1 MAKLNVKKGDLVEVI
16 AGKDRGVRAEIIKA
30 LPKVGKVVVEGVAV
44 AKKHQKPTQ
53 YGEQGGIVDKPMPID
68 VSNVQLVCPKCEK
81 ATRIGHAFGE
91 DGKKYRVCKKCGHQ
105 F

>member
-1 MAKLNVKKGDLVEVI
+1 MITNNFTP
-16 AGKDRGVRAEIIKA
+16 RHNGVSKA
-30 LPKVGKVVVEGVAV
+30 ADEEKMLKTIGVSSMEELIDKAVPKA
-44 AKKHQKPTQ
+44 
-53 YGEQGGIVDKPMPID
+53 IRLDKPMPID